1 MSYAIFRV
9 EPINKLNALSQIG
22 AHNTRTKQAYKSN
35 PDIDMSKSQN
45 NIDIVPLSSN
55 NYYNSYMNL
64 VKEYKDQHNKRQKTI
79 REDRKKSFNQML
91 DDSNSVVADE
101 MIFTSDNDFFK
112 NMDEEEVKRWANANM
127 DFVYNDIGYES

>member
-45 NIDIVPLSSN
+45 NIDIVPLSHN

-64 VKEYKDQHNKRQKTI
+64 VKEYKDQHKEIKI
-79 REDRKKSFNQML
+79 SAKF
-91 DDSNSVVADE
+91 V
-101 MIFTSDNDFFK
+101 
-112 NMDEEEVKRWANANM
+112 WA
-127 DFVYNDIGYES
+127 IGSLITGLTTAIVRFL